1 MCDKLRN
8 AVSVCKCPN
17 STSTGV
23 VTTETAALLI
33 SEGCKLPPVIKAS
46 KNSTATPLGGVSRM
60 LRLMGTP
67 LTVGVVFIELPPQ
80 AARNAQLTSTSAT
93 IAFRHIVESSSN
105 RTRFVNTLRVGT
117 RGPGEVGT

>member
-1 MCDKLRN
+1 MFDKLRN

-23 VTTETAALLI
+23 VTTGTAALLI

-60 LRLMGTP
+60 ARLMGAP
-67 LTVGVVFIELPPQ
+67 FTVGGVFIELPPQ
-80 AARNAQLTSTSAT
+80 AARKAQLTNMSAT
-93 IAFRHIVESSSN
+93 NACLHIVESSSN
-105 RTRFVNTLRVGT
+105 RIRFVNKLRVGT
-117 RGPGEVGT
+117 RGPGKVST